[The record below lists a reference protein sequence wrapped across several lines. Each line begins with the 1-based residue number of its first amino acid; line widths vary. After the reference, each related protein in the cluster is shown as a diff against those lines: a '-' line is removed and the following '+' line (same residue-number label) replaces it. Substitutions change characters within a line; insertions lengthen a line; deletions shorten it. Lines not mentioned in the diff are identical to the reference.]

1 MGTDTSTS
9 VPGGT
14 LAGIATEAVVPICV
28 PESNTIVYE
37 VLQVQVPLFLSFH
50 VFVNVAPGS

>member
-1 MGTDTSTS
+1 M
-9 VPGGT
+9 
-14 LAGIATEAVVPICV
+14 ATEAVEPICV

-37 VLQVQVPLFLSFH
+37 VVQVQVPTFLNRH